1 MKRSKIN
8 AVIKKFEAL
17 LKKYSFAL
25 PPYLSFTTEEWESKG
40 HAYDEIRENM
50 LGWDVTD
57 YGMGDFDALGLA
69 LITLRNGNVKD
80 SRYRKTYAE
89 KIMMLDE
96 GQVSPMHFHWAKME
110 DIINRGGND
119 VLFRLYNA
127 DRETE
132 GLADTDVEVTRDGCR
147 ITVPAGS
154 EVVLKPGESL
164 TLEPYCYHEFSVPRN
179 GKGPAL
185 IGEVSMCNDDN
196 TDNRF
201 LNPLGRFPSIEE
213 DEPPYRLLCNEY
225 PSAKS
230 DPLMQANQYGA
241 TLIKETEGG
250 LA

>member
-1 MKRSKIN
+1 MKRSEIN

-17 LKKYSFAL
+17 IKKFSFAL
-25 PPYLSFTTEEWESKG
+25 PPYLFFTAEEWESKG

-57 YGMGDFDALGLA
+57 YGMGHFDTLGLA

-80 SRYRKTYAE
+80 PKYRKPYAE

-96 GQVSPMHFHWAKME
+96 GQVSPMHFHWTKME

-119 VLFRLYNA
+119 VLFRLYHA
-127 DRETE
+127 DRDTE
-132 GLADTDVEVTRDGCR
+132 GLADTDVEIARDGCR

-201 LNPLGRFPSIEE
+201 LDPLGRFPTIEE

-225 PSAKS
+225 PSAK
-230 DPLMQANQYGA
+230 D
-241 TLIKETEGG
+241 
-250 LA
+250 

>member
-1 MKRSKIN
+1 MKRSEIN
-8 AVIKKFEAL
+8 TVIKKFEAL
-17 LKKYSFAL
+17 IKKYSFAL
-25 PPYLSFTTEEWESKG
+25 PPYLSFTAKEWESKG

-57 YGMGDFDALGLA
+57 YGMGNFDALGLA
-69 LITLRNGNVKD
+69 LITLRNGNVKNPK
-80 SRYRKTYAE
+80 YRKTYAE

-96 GQVSPMHFHWAKME
+96 GQVSPMHFHWTKME

-127 DRETE
+127 DRNTE
-132 GLADTDVEVTRDGCR
+132 VLTDTDVEIARDGCR
-147 ITVPAGS
+147 YTVPAGS

-164 TLEPYCYHEFSVPRN
+164 TLEPYCYHEFCVPRN

-201 LNPLGRFPSIEE
+201 LEPLGRFPSIEE

-225 PSAKS
+225 PSAK
-230 DPLMQANQYGA
+230 D
-241 TLIKETEGG
+241 
-250 LA
+250 